1 MPAVQLRHSVR
12 AIVLDE
18 RERVLL
24 CRCVLPDEVV
34 WITPGGGIEAG
45 ETPRAAL
52 RREVREEV
60 GLAVEG
66 TPPHVWHQEIVA
78 PGHAAGYDGVINDYY
93 LVRTRSF
100 RPEGA
105 LSDEEL
111 AAENLAGFRWW
122 RLDEIAAYQGPD
134 FFGPSGMAALLADLL
149 TGGVPERPLSIGP

>member
-24 CRCVLPDEVV
+24 CRCVLPDAVV
-34 WITPGGGIEAG
+34 WIAPGGGIEAG

-60 GLAVEG
+60 GLTVEG

-78 PGHAAGYDGVINDYY
+78 PGHAEGYDGVINDYF
-93 LVRTRSF
+93 LVRTRAF
-100 RPEGA
+100 QPDGA

-122 RLDEIAAYQGPD
+122 RLDEIDGYRGPD
-134 FFGPSGMAALLADLL
+134 FFGPSGMAALLSALL
-149 TGGVPERPLSIGP
+149 TDGVPDRPLPVGP